1 MPTLTPSSQHIIGS
15 LSHNNQ
21 RRKRNKKFK
30 IKRDKVK
37 LSLYAVDMIL
47 CVQPEGSTQM
57 LLELIKEFSK
67 VAEYKINIQK
77 PIAFIHTNNK
87 ISERDNHWILRPG
100 PGQGSELNC
109 PCPCSFPSDFL
120 ESRSSLLWLY
130 PTVFSLGLFFF
141 SLSLGLMHRLFL
153 LLEISSA
160 SPSHQLWILSQG
172 RPSLHPGV
180 GWIPFLEQS

>member
-30 IKRDKVK
+30 TKRDKVK
-37 LSLYAVDMIL
+37 LSLYTVDMIL

-109 PCPCSFPSDFL
+109 PCPCSLPSDFL

-141 SLSLGLMHRLFL
+141 FPLWVVCTDYSYFWKFL
-153 LLEISSA
+153 LLHLATNFESFPKGGLLYI
-160 SPSHQLWILSQG
+160 QG
-172 RPSLHPGV
+172 
-180 GWIPFLEQS
+180 